1 MLLKVLLL
9 KKKSVNCNLTD
20 DKRQIQWI
28 CFAAK
33 GKRSAKNAGDDLR
46 LTTINPQKEN
56 CQVSCLQCSNI
67 SSYNLLLFRRPAGSP
82 LAATAPSKV
91 RKVEQSPLVRPT
103 TAAGSRLPRAAS
115 RKRNAKVKHRLL

>member
-1 MLLKVLLL
+1 MIKGRFSGFVLQQKEKEALKMLEMTYGSQPSTP
-9 KKKSVNCNLTD
+9 KKKIVKLVVC
-20 DKRQIQWI
+20 
-28 CFAAK
+28 
-33 GKRSAKNAGDDLR
+33 
-46 LTTINPQKEN
+46 
-56 CQVSCLQCSNI
+56 QCSNI